1 MTGPPTAM
9 PDRERLDRRLRA
21 VERTLTGDDHDLD
34 ALQQRGDLARR
45 VEELEEQ
52 LDSAQRRIDELEAA
66 TQALRG
72 YVGNVRSVNED
83 VEQRADAAVA
93 AVDRLEARL
102 ADGAADRRSDSA
114 SRPTDRT
121 DAAPDCHRR
130 EPVSTGTASGTQR
143 PAHSSNRD
151 RSDQPVSGATGDGQR
166 AVGPIDG
173 GAGADGTDSVDSG
186 DSADESGVLARLR
199 SRL

>member
-1 MTGPPTAM
+1 M

-102 ADGAADRRSDSA
+102 ADGTDDRRPDSTPQSADRA
-114 SRPTDRT
+114 
-121 DAAPDCHRR
+121 DAAPERHRR
-130 EPVSTGTASGTQR
+130 EPVSTETASGTRR
-143 PAHSSNRD
+143 PVHSSRSD
-151 RSDQPVSGATGDGQR
+151 RSDQPVSGPTGDGR
-166 AVGPIDG
+166 SAVGPIDG
-173 GAGADGTDSVDSG
+173 ATGADGTDSVDGSDSG
-186 DSADESGVLARLR
+186 DESGVLARLR

>member
-1 MTGPPTAM
+1 MTGPPAAM

-93 AVDRLEARL
+93 AVDRLESRL
-102 ADGAADRRSDSA
+102 ADDAADRRSDSA
-114 SRPTDRT
+114 PQSADRS
-121 DAAPDCHRR
+121 DAAPDCHHR
-130 EPVSTGTASGTQR
+130 EPVSTETASETRR
-143 PAHSSNRD
+143 PVHSPRRD
-151 RSDQPVSGATGDGQR
+151 RSDQPVSGPTDDGR
-166 AVGPIDG
+166 SAVGPIDG
-173 GAGADGTDSVDSG
+173 ATGVDGTDSVDGG
-186 DSADESGVLARLR
+186 DSAAEGGVLARLR